1 MYTIK
6 PCKTKA
12 VYNAIPDKKLR
23 LDLDDCIK
31 RLEVSG
37 YKTIFNA
44 NAILIIK
51 KDIETSIYPDGKLI
65 LKCDDFETA
74 RKECDSIL
82 DILGVKNNNQEL
94 KKWKEGIK
102 KFLVNM

>member
-12 VYNAIPDKKLR
+12 VYNAIPNSKIKLDLENCLKKLEA
-23 LDLDDCIK
+23 K
-31 RLEVSG
+31 G

-74 RKECDSIL
+74 RKES
-82 DILGVKNNNQEL
+82 DILLGILGLKIKNDN
-94 KKWKEGIK
+94 
-102 KFLVNM
+102 